1 MIPKVKTGAGFS
13 GVLNYALKE
22 EKEAEILDKNMFGLT
37 PEELN
42 KEFRMVADT
51 NTRAEKKMKHFILS
65 FADADRPSLTP
76 EKMVNIS
83 KDFIKEMGYTDN
95 QYVTVRHTDSKHD
108 HLHIIVNRIRLED
121 RKAVKDG
128 REKYHGSRIAREI
141 EKKYGLTVTPSRKED
156 EEIKYENKEETE
168 LKKRLSNQAVPTL
181 TDKEAIQS
189 QVRKAMKESRT
200 MLDVI
205 KKVKESGIIVH
216 VTGNKKG
223 DITGWKF
230 GYKGREYKAS
240 TVDRQLSWGNAEKQ
254 MKEQNRQSKT
264 KGMGL

>member
-22 EKEAEILDKNMFGLT
+22 EKEAEILDKNMFGFT
-37 PEELN
+37 PKELN
-42 KEFRMVADT
+42 KEFLMVADT

-95 QYVTVRHTDSKHD
+95 QYVTVLHTDSKHD

-141 EKKYGLTVTPSRKED
+141 EKKYGLTVTPSRKQD
-156 EEIKYENKEETE
+156 EEIKHESKEERE
-168 LKKRLSNQAVPTL
+168 LKKRLSNQAVPTQ
-181 TDKEAIQS
+181 TDKETIQS
-189 QVRKAMKESRT
+189 QVRKAIKESKT

-205 KKVKESGIIVH
+205 KKVRESGILVN

-230 GYKGREYKAS
+230 GYKGKEWKAS
-240 TVDRQLSWGNAEKQ
+240 TVDRQLSWGNASKQ
-254 MKEQNRQSKT
+254 MQEQNKQRKT
-264 KGMGL
+264 KGIGL

>member
-1 MIPKVKTGAGFS
+1 MIAKVKTGAGFS

-22 EKEAEILDKNMFGLT
+22 EKEAEMLDKNMFGLT
-37 PEELN
+37 TKELN
-42 KEFRMVADT
+42 KEFLMVADT
-51 NTRAEKKMKHFILS
+51 NTRAENKMKHFILS
-65 FADADRPSLTP
+65 FADADRPNLTP
-76 EKMVNIS
+76 DKMVDIS
-83 KDFIKEMGYTDN
+83 KDFIKGMGYTDN
-95 QYVTVRHTDSKHD
+95 QYVTVRHTDSAHD
-108 HLHIIVNRIRLED
+108 HLHIIVNRIKLGD
-121 RKAVKDG
+121 RKTVKDNN
-128 REKYHGSRIAREI
+128 EKYRGSRIAREI

-156 EEIKYENKEETE
+156 EKIKHENKEETE

-205 KKVKESGIIVH
+205 KKVKESGIVVH